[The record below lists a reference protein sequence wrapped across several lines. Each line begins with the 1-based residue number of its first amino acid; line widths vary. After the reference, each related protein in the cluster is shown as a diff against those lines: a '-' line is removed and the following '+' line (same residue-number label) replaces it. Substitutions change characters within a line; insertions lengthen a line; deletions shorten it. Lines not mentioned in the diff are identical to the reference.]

1 MKPLSEQLA
10 ELSSR
15 ARNVEDAFAQAEKE
29 ARDKINARKAQAI
42 VSAQSAVEKINQQVK
57 TIADSASRDWAQLQA
72 KITSDMSDLAKY
84 VAQAKHKMDIHR
96 AEDRADFLEVD
107 ASFAIDYAVA
117 AVEQAQLAVLDAAE
131 ARRVAEEAKRT

>member
-1 MKPLSEQLA
+1 
-10 ELSSR
+10 
-15 ARNVEDAFAQAEKE
+15 
-29 ARDKINARKAQAI
+29 
-42 VSAQSAVEKINQQVK
+42 
-57 TIADSASRDWAQLQA
+57 
-72 KITSDMSDLAKY
+72 
-84 VAQAKHKMDIHR
+84 MDIHR